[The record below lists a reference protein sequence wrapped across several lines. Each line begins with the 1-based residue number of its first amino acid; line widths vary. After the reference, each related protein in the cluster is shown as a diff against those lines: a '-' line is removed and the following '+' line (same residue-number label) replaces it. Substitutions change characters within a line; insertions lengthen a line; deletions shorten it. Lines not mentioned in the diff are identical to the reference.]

1 MEIRPVGPAG
11 ASSAR
16 AAMMEVWR
24 MSMTQ
29 RMQHD
34 LQQRISG
41 RQCKEKQQ
49 PKKVEPAAR
58 VEISQQARE
67 VTKQQR
73 P

>member
-16 AAMMEVWR
+16 AAMMEVWQ

-49 PKKVEPAAR
+49 PKKVEPAAH
-58 VEISQQARE
+58 VVISQQAWE
-67 VTKQQR
+67 AAKKQQ
-73 P
+73 